1 MVGIKKQP
9 QMKLFWVRCQE
20 SMIMVV
26 NLSKNLRRTQGDRRR
41 DRFLSYPGFTW
52 EESKFSEPKVSKP

>member
-1 MVGIKKQP
+1 
-9 QMKLFWVRCQE
+9 
-20 SMIMVV
+20 MIMVV
-26 NLSKNLRRTQGDRRR
+26 NLSKNLRRTQGDGRR